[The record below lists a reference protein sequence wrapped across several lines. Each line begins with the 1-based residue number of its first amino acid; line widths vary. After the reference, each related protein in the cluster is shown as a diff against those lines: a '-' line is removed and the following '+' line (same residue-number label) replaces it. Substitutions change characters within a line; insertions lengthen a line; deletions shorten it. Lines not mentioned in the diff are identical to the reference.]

1 MAPLSRLLFVG
12 GAFSV
17 AGWRKRQH
25 HFQRKHP
32 RGPET
37 LITEGTLAWA
47 ACSSPWPVHLLCK
60 SMCRPFLHSLACSAP
75 LVAAH
80 VCSIRWC
87 LCSLSYSIPHA
98 QAHAHGLFLVKHG
111 LSAAVQT
118 TVSLRRKPGPR
129 LVFQAG
135 GVFKKRSSEQWGMGR
150 AGATWRNA
158 IIYSELSLLTG
169 GKGAHGRTIASVLCC
184 AFWL

>member
-1 MAPLSRLLFVG
+1 MALLSRLLSVG

-37 LITEGTLAWA
+37 LLTEGTLAWA
-47 ACSSPWPVHLLCK
+47 ACSFPWPVHLLCK
-60 SMCRPFLHSLACSAP
+60 SMCRPFLHSLACSTP

-80 VCSIRWC
+80 VCSIRWR
-87 LCSLSYSIPHA
+87 LCNLPYSIPHA
-98 QAHAHGLFLVKHG
+98 HAHVLFLVKHG

-118 TVSLRRKPGPR
+118 TVDLCRKPGPLAGVSR
-129 LVFQAG
+129 LVECSRREVVKTVKNG
-135 GVFKKRSSEQWGMGR
+135 KSWGV
-150 AGATWRNA
+150 TWRNA

-169 GKGAHGRTIASVLCC
+169 GKGTHVRTLASVLCC
-184 AFWL
+184 AFWF

>member
-1 MAPLSRLLFVG
+1 MALLSRLLSVG

-60 SMCRPFLHSLACSAP
+60 SMCRPFLHSLACSTP

-87 LCSLSYSIPHA
+87 LCHLSYSIPH
-98 QAHAHGLFLVKHG
+98 AHAHGLFLVKHG

-118 TVSLRRKPGPR
+118 VSLHRKPGPSAGVSR
-129 LVFQAG
+129 LVG
-135 GVFKKRSSEQWGMGR
+135 FKKRSSEQWGMGR
-150 AGATWRNA
+150 AGSYLRNA

-169 GKGAHGRTIASVLCC
+169 GKGTLVRTLASVPCC